1 MAHGCRIHRHWI
13 PSAGA
18 DHEVTPCSYL
28 PLSTTPADRNFF
40 GNSYSSL
47 EAKFESWK
55 EEVLNRYKD
64 DVEHIE
70 VMYQCHFEREMNTP
84 GTKIHEF
91 LHSPDNILTP
101 KTKKPPTMAVRNGLR
116 GGMC

>member
-1 MAHGCRIHRHWI
+1 MKSIPDAYSVKGKRIFMAHGCRIHRHWI

-28 PLSTTPADRNFF
+28 PLSTTPADRNFS

-47 EAKFESWK
+47 EAKFESLK

-64 DVEHIE
+64 EVEHIE
-70 VMYQCHFEREMNTP
+70 VMHQCHFEGEMNTSRD
-84 GTKIHEF
+84 HD
-91 LHSPDNILTP
+91 S
-101 KTKKPPTMAVRNGLR
+101 
-116 GGMC
+116 